1 VASGIKYV
9 ASGIKYVASG
19 IKYVA
24 SGIKYVA
31 SGIKHVSELLD
42 SILLSQVQAD
52 GDGAGGGT
60 RDAVVQAL
68 AVECVAKVPTVL
80 FDVELVER
88 YAPPTIITRRI
99 RQ

>member
-1 VASGIKYV
+1 
-9 ASGIKYVASG
+9 VASG

-60 RDAVVQAL
+60 RDAVVHAL